1 MVQNIL
7 CSVRLLSPKSGP
19 RTLTT
24 DFLTHLLHRKVPAT
38 MGPLAK
44 IQTGLLLLIILLLM
58 SLILI
63 MFRNRPLSLKR
74 RPGRMLSI
82 FRQNVIPPIMMVS
95 RITFLSDLFFNGLF
109 EFMRTRGLLHSSI
122 VPSIIPSIPG
132 YFGRV
137 MLVSRPSC
145 LTTLMLVLILSF
157 VLLRTA
163 LPFSTV
169 VCLLFIFLMGI
180 FPVSAETRLPKK
192 LSRGT
197 TRWLLVA
204 RKMFF
209 SIFRLILTLF

>member
-38 MGPLAK
+38 MGPSAK
-44 IQTGLLLLIILLLM
+44 IQTGLLLLIIFLLL

-63 MFRNRPLSLKR
+63 TFRNRPQSLKR
-74 RPGRMLSI
+74 RRGRILSI
-82 FRQNVIPPIMMVS
+82 FRQNVIPPIAMVS

-109 EFMRTRGLLHSSI
+109 EFMRTRGALRLTI
-122 VPSIIPSIPG
+122 APLIIPSTLG

-145 LTTLMLVLILSF
+145 LTMLMLVLILSF
-157 VLLRTA
+157 VLSRMA

-180 FPVSAETRLPKK
+180 FLVAETRLPRK
-192 LSRGT
+192 LNRGT

>member
-38 MGPLAK
+38 MGPSAK
-44 IQTGLLLLIILLLM
+44 IQTGLLLLIIFLLL

-63 MFRNRPLSLKR
+63 TFRNRPQSLKR
-74 RPGRMLSI
+74 RRGRILSI
-82 FRQNVIPPIMMVS
+82 FRQNVIPPIAMVS
-95 RITFLSDLFFNGLF
+95 RITFLSDLFFNGLS
-109 EFMRTRGLLHSSI
+109 EFMRIRGALRLTI
-122 VPSIIPSIPG
+122 APLIIPSTLG

-157 VLLRTA
+157 VLSRMA

-180 FPVSAETRLPKK
+180 FLVAETRLPKK

>member
-38 MGPLAK
+38 MGPSAK
-44 IQTGLLLLIILLLM
+44 IQTGLLLLIIFLLL

-63 MFRNRPLSLKR
+63 TFRNRPQSLKR
-74 RPGRMLSI
+74 RRGRILSI
-82 FRQNVIPPIMMVS
+82 FRQNVIPPIVMVS
-95 RITFLSDLFFNGLF
+95 RTTFLSDLFFNGLF
-109 EFMRTRGLLHSSI
+109 EFMRTRGALRLTI
-122 VPSIIPSIPG
+122 APLIIPSTLG

-145 LTTLMLVLILSF
+145 LTMLMLVLILSF
-157 VLLRTA
+157 VLLRMA

-180 FPVSAETRLPKK
+180 FLVAETRLPKK
-192 LSRGT
+192 LNRGT